1 MALTPQEETVV
12 RIIINSTIEAG
23 FSDQPAYQ
31 AFLTRGRLEQ
41 ELAELESEERNLRAG
56 FAMDT
61 GEFNDALAA
70 NQAAQAAKQDEIDAL

>member
-1 MALTPQEETVV
+1 MAFTPQEEAVL
-12 RIIINSTIEAG
+12 RIMLNSSLAAG
-23 FSDQPAYQ
+23 FQDESTYT